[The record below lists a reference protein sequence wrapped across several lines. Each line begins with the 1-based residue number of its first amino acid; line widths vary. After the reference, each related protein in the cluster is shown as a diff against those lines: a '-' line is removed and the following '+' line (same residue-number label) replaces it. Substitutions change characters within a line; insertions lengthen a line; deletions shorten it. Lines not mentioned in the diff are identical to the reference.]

1 MHNKLVGAY
10 LKKSIDDESAVL
22 GNITT
27 LDTFAVV
34 IAIIL
39 AAAGLFAMSLNV
51 ATGIAILLIACLNYA
66 VAKFLTGIGRLLV
79 NIQRSNNITM
89 LNTAKFD
96 TAEFVD
102 MLNKSAELQNETK
115 NEVSNSSGFN
125 FSK

>member
-1 MHNKLVGAY
+1 MNNKLVGVY

-22 GNITT
+22 GNIAT

-39 AAAGLFAMSLNV
+39 AATGLFAMTLNV
-51 ATGIAILLIACLNYA
+51 ATGIAILLIACLNCA

-96 TAEFVD
+96 TTEFAD
-102 MLNKSAELQNETK
+102 MLNNAAEPKKETK
-115 NEVSNSSGFN
+115 NDVTSGFN